1 MMTCL
6 SHADNAPAYTMYKS
20 TINNEVEL
28 TSQNLYIFVELM
40 LHQYT
45 PFVEHTLWCMYDR
58 YTR

>member
-1 MMTCL
+1 
-6 SHADNAPAYTMYKS
+6 MYKS

-45 PFVEHTLWCMYDR
+45 PFVEHTLWRMYDR